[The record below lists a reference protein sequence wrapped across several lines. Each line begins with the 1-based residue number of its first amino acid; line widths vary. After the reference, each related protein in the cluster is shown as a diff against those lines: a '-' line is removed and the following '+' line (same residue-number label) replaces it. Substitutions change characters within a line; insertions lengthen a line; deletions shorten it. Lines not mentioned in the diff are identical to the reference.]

1 MNFVQFHVGDWDS
14 STRLLSPLEKGVYID
29 LLMLYYSVERP
40 LMRSECERI
49 ARAYADDERAALNY
63 VLDRFFDL
71 RGDSYA
77 HHRCDEEIALC
88 REKSAKA
95 AKSAQAR
102 WNKASRASSKSDAD
116 ALAMQNGSTCSAVAS
131 ANGMRTHSERNADGM
146 LTNNQEP
153 VTNKKEINIYAPDG
167 ACVSEASIPD
177 AESIPENLPNDLHSA
192 AAETVD
198 DFALDAE
205 VPAVASEVKK
215 PVREK
220 KACCPVPKP
229 AGLSDEDWAEYK
241 RLRKQKRLPLTTRA
255 WNKIEAEAQKAGKT
269 IVEVIHICLEHSW
282 AGYDSTWPLNSA
294 ERNSAGQSQKVF
306 APPSRFD
313 EIDYSAGINPDG
325 SF

>member
-1 MNFVQFHVGDWDS
+1 MNYVQLHLGDWIAA
-14 STRLLSPLEKGVYID
+14 TVTLTATERGVYMD
-29 LLMLYYSVERP
+29 LLVRYYKEERP
-40 LMRSECERI
+40 LTENECKRI
-49 ARAYADDERAALNY
+49 ARAYAPAEHEAMHYVLQEFFTRDGDVYRHKRCEEEIVKANGVSEKRKRAA
-63 VLDRFFDL
+63 
-71 RGDSYA
+71 
-77 HHRCDEEIALC
+77 
-88 REKSAKA
+88 
-95 AKSAQAR
+95 
-102 WNKASRASSKSDAD
+102 ASRWGKKDGSDA
-116 ALAMQNGSTCSAVAS
+116 SAHANAS
-131 ANGMRTHSERNADGM
+131 ACAEQMHSKCNANGM

-205 VPAVASEVKK
+205 APAVASEVKK

-229 AGLSDEDWAEYK
+229 EGLSDEDWAEYK

-306 APPSRFD
+306 VPPPRFD